1 MASVGSGYVR
11 LVLICNFGLWAEGSL
26 HKFMVGVLGVIWRYW
41 GVCSPMGPS
50 SAVGHGRNPVPFARR
65 VCGNAEKY
73 HTLKA
78 QRYRRKPR
86 REPRLGPRREPRRVW
101 LRS

>member
-1 MASVGSGYVR
+1 MLFQLMVKGIGGH
-11 LVLICNFGLWAEGSL
+11 LEIFGGIGGHLEIL
-26 HKFMVGVLGVIWRYW
+26 
-41 GVCSPMGPS
+41 GVCSPMSPS
-50 SAVGHGRNPVPFARR
+50 SAVGHGRNRVPFARR

-101 LRS
+101 LRSIGGYLGGFWLA